1 MIRGAAWLGS
11 GKVRESTASNALGVC
26 LVVMTTTLWLA
37 CSPSPASV
45 SESNPLAP
53 PNTSSPRATLTTF
66 IGNVQAAYR
75 IKMAAREAY
84 FESGRLMAPD
94 AVLRQSQRAARLID
108 RAVRYLDLSEVP
120 PRLREDLGIES
131 AILLKEV
138 LDRITQPPTEAVP
151 GAAEIEALELG
162 RQEPFRWRIPGTEL
176 DIARVTEG
184 PRTGE
189 FLFSPQTVARIA
201 ADYEKVR
208 ALPYRSGA
216 SEGFHTIYVRTPGGM
231 LPPRWLTWVGRL
243 PAWSRSPTT
252 ADQALYQWI
261 GLALAVLLAL
271 AVVLAVRRWSRRI
284 EPTTPVA
291 RMIRKLL
298 GPIVV
303 ALVAGAVA
311 AFAEE
316 LNITGS
322 PLAVVLVLES
332 SVIYLISAWALL
344 IVGNGV
350 AELIISSPRIA
361 PTGLDASFI
370 RLVFRLSAAVAS
382 LLVIGY
388 GARQLGL
395 PLPAVIAG
403 LGVGGLAVALAAQP
417 TVENLI
423 GSFSLFADRPV
434 RVGDFCLYGDRSGW
448 VEEIG
453 LRSTQIRGLDRTV
466 TVVPNADF
474 AKTQITNFSRR
485 DRTLLQTTLWL
496 RYETTPDQLRF
507 VLVKLRELLLAHPR
521 ILDESLRVCFADL
534 GEYALQVEIFAYVDT
549 TDADEFRTIRED
561 VLLRVMD
568 VVGDAGTGFAFP
580 SHTKYEA
587 SSLPADRVEA
597 AEAQVQAWRAAGAL
611 PFPEFPSEY
620 PEKVEGTLDYPPAG
634 SPDAPRAGGDSAGE

>member
-1 MIRGAAWLGS
+1 MIRGAGWLGS
-11 GKVRESTASNALGVC
+11 GKVRESTASTALQVC
-26 LVVMTTTLWLA
+26 LVVTMTTFWLA
-37 CSPSPASV
+37 CGPGPVSV
-45 SESNPLAP
+45 GESNPLAP
-53 PNTSSPRATLTTF
+53 PNASSPRATLTTF
-66 IGNVQAAYR
+66 LGNVQAAYR
-75 IKMAAREAY
+75 IKLAAREAY
-84 FESGRLMAPD
+84 FESGRLLASD
-94 AVLRQSQRAARLID
+94 SVLRMSQRAARLID
-108 RAVRYLDLSEVP
+108 RAVGHLDLSELP

-138 LDRITQPPTEAVP
+138 LDRIALPPPEAVP

-162 RQEPFRWRIPGTEL
+162 RLEPFRWRIPGTDL

-216 SEGFHTIYVRTPGGM
+216 SEGLYAIYVRTPGGM
-231 LPPRWLTWVGRL
+231 RPPRWLTWVGRL

-252 ADQALYQWI
+252 AGQALYQWI

-291 RMIRKLL
+291 RTLRKLL
-298 GPIVV
+298 GPVI
-303 ALVAGAVA
+303 AGLAAGAVA

-322 PLAVVLVLES
+322 PLAVVQVLES

-344 IVGNGV
+344 IVGKGV
-350 AELIISSPRIA
+350 AEWIISTPRIA

-388 GARQLGL
+388 GARQLGV

-403 LGVGGLAVALAAQP
+403 LGVGGLAVGLAAQP
-417 TVENLI
+417 TVENII

-434 RVGDFCLYGDRSGW
+434 RVGDLCLYGDRTGW

-453 LRSTQIRGLDRTV
+453 IRSTQIRGLDRTV
-466 TVVPNADF
+466 TTIPNADF
-474 AKTQITNFSRR
+474 AKAEITNLSRR
-485 DRTLLQTTLWL
+485 DRTLLHTTLGL

-507 VLVKLRELLLAHPR
+507 VLVKLRELLLDHPR
-521 ILDESLRVCFADL
+521 ILDELLRVRFAGL
-534 GEYALQVEIFAYVDT
+534 GEYALHVEIFAYVDT
-549 TDADEFRTIRED
+549 TDISEFPAIRED
-561 VLLRVMD
+561 VLLRIVD
-568 VVGDAGTGFAFP
+568 VVSDAGTGFAFP
-580 SHTKYEA
+580 SHTRYEA
-587 SSLPADRVEA
+587 GSLPADRVEA

-620 PEKVEGTLDYPPAG
+620 REKVEGTLDYPPEG
-634 SPDAPRAGGDSAGE
+634 SPDAQESG

>member
-1 MIRGAAWLGS
+1 M
-11 GKVRESTASNALGVC
+11 RESTASNALGIC
-26 LVVMTTTLWLA
+26 LVVTMTTFWLA
-37 CSPSPASV
+37 CGPGPVSV

-84 FESGRLMAPD
+84 FESDRLLAPD

-120 PRLREDLGIES
+120 PRLREGLGIES

-138 LDRITQPPTEAVP
+138 LDRIQQPPMEAVP

-208 ALPYRSGA
+208 ALPYRSSA
-216 SEGFHTIYVRTPGGM
+216 SEGFHAIYVRTPGGM
-231 LPPRWLTWVGRL
+231 LPPRWLSWVGRL
-243 PAWSRSPTT
+243 PAWARTP
-252 ADQALYQWI
+252 ALGQTPVQWL

-291 RMIRKLL
+291 RTLRKLL
-298 GPIVV
+298 GPVVV

-322 PLAVVLVLES
+322 PLAVVQVLES
-332 SVIYLISAWALL
+332 SVIYLVSAWALL
-344 IVGNGV
+344 VVGNGV

-382 LLVIGY
+382 LVVIGY

-434 RVGDFCLYGDRSGW
+434 RVGDFCSYGDRIGT

-485 DRTLLQTTLWL
+485 DRMLLQTTLAL

-521 ILDESLRVCFADL
+521 ILDELLRVRFAGL
-534 GEYALQVEIFAYVDT
+534 GEYALQVAIFAYVDT
-549 TDADEFRTIRED
+549 TDYEEFLAIRED

-568 VVGDAGTGFAFP
+568 VLSDAGTSLAFP
-580 SHTKYEA
+580 SETKYEA

-597 AEAQVQAWRAAGAL
+597 AEAQVQAWRAAGSL

-620 PEKVEGTLDYPPAG
+620 REKIEGTLD
-634 SPDAPRAGGDSAGE
+634 